1 MLQCVSQS
9 CLRNGRI
16 IVDYVVRYG
25 STQTA
30 RGLSSLG
37 SGSTVRAPR
46 SWSVHPVTDI
56 NRRAFTG
63 SVSVSSRRTRDVQE
77 SPTVP
82 ARMGRAGSDLGV
94 EDFGSLSADFSSRR
108 AFRKTTP
115 ELQDML
121 YREER
126 QAAGQE
132 EEREPEAFRSRTG
145 RRNTQYW
152 YFLQCK
158 RLIKENKLSEA
169 LSMFQREM
177 LEGERLPPEEYNY
190 TVLIGGCGRA
200 GHLKHAFKLYNDMK
214 KRGLVPSDA
223 TYTALFN
230 ACAESPRKQAGL
242 QQAIHLEQEL
252 RRKNHPLSDI
262 TYHALL
268 KTHALTNHLR
278 ACLHTLRDMLQAG
291 HAVTQETFHFLLM
304 GCVRDRDTGFRQ
316 ALQVYRQM
324 LRIGIR
330 PDVQNYNLLLR
341 AARDCGIGN
350 PAVASAL
357 LLTSDCGQEVQAV
370 KVRRQGS
377 APLDVDA
384 LESQLFT
391 QHPDNDLSHHN
402 NDASHR
408 SNDPSNHSNDL
419 SNILSHHSDLDSSMV
434 TPVTTQLVMVRK
446 GGEQEAPIGS
456 LPCLSGAISHPP
468 NLLDLS
474 VGRAEEGGVVSLGVV
489 SGMFDRLALMG
500 GAQGFLDKMATAG
513 LCPDIRTLTLLA
525 DTMEPG
531 IQSLHSLLAVA
542 KQHGVKLDAA
552 FYNSVIRRAA
562 RAGDLQEAK
571 AVMCVMQ
578 ERRVRADVRTYGSL
592 ALGCN
597 RQTDALQLLGDM
609 QAAGVQPSVQVF
621 SALIGCASRRLDYV
635 YLRLVLRAMREH
647 NVPPNDII
655 ITQLEHASQY
665 PPNYN
670 QYKFRNTYL
679 SQIDGFRG
687 YYHQWLT
694 TMPAQETGGP
704 ERDYPTETRQDGHQQ
719 AAAARRHRKKHS

>member
-1 MLQCVSQS
+1 MLQCVSWS
-9 CLRNGRI
+9 CLRNGRS

-30 RGLSSLG
+30 RGLSILG

-77 SPTVP
+77 SPAAP
-82 ARMGRAGSDLGV
+82 ARMGRDGSDLGV

-115 ELQDML
+115 ELQEML

-132 EEREPEAFRSRTG
+132 EEREPVAFRSRTG

-169 LSMFQREM
+169 LAMFQSEM
-177 LEGERLPPEEYNY
+177 LEGERLQPEEYNY

-324 LRIGIR
+324 LRMGIR

-357 LLTSDCGQEVQAV
+357 LLTSDCGQEGQVV
-370 KVRRQGS
+370 KVRGQGS

-391 QHPDNDLSHHN
+391 QHPDNDLSHHS

-408 SNDPSNHSNDL
+408 SSDHSNDPSN
-419 SNILSHHSDLDSSMV
+419 IPSHHSDLNSIV
-434 TPVTTQLVMVRK
+434 VAPVTTQLVMVRK
-446 GGEQEAPIGS
+446 GGEQVAPIGS
-456 LPCLSGAISHPP
+456 LPCLSGASTRPP

-474 VGRAEEGGVVSLGVV
+474 VGRAGEVGVVSLGVV

-531 IQSLHSLLAVA
+531 SQSLHSLLAVA
-542 KQHGVKLDAA
+542 KQHGVKLDTA

-609 QAAGVQPSVQVF
+609 Q
-621 SALIGCASRRLDYV
+621 
-635 YLRLVLRAMREH
+635 
-647 NVPPNDII
+647 
-655 ITQLEHASQY
+655 
-665 PPNYN
+665 
-670 QYKFRNTYL
+670 YKFRNTYL

-704 ERDYPTETRQDGHQQ
+704 ERDQPTETRQDGHQQ
-719 AAAARRHRKKHS
+719 AAAARRYRKQHS

>member
-1 MLQCVSQS
+1 MLQCVSRS
-9 CLRNGRI
+9 CLRNGRS

-25 STQTA
+25 CTQTA

-63 SVSVSSRRTRDVQE
+63 SVSVSSRRTGDVQE
-77 SPTVP
+77 SP
-82 ARMGRAGSDLGV
+82 GV

-115 ELQDML
+115 ELQEML

-132 EEREPEAFRSRTG
+132 EEREPVAFRSRTG

-304 GCVRDRDTGFRQ
+304 GCVRDRVTGFRQ

-324 LRIGIR
+324 LRMGIR

-357 LLTSDCGQEVQAV
+357 LLTSDCGQEGQAV
-370 KVRRQGS
+370 KVRGQGS

-391 QHPDNDLSHHN
+391 QHPDNDLSHH
-402 NDASHR
+402 
-408 SNDPSNHSNDL
+408 SNDPSN
-419 SNILSHHSDLDSSMV
+419 ILRHHSDLDSSV
-434 TPVTTQLVMVRK
+434 VAPITTQLVMVRK

-456 LPCLSGAISHPP
+456 LPCLSGTSSHPP

-571 AVMCVMQ
+571 A
-578 ERRVRADVRTYGSL
+578 
-592 ALGCN
+592 
-597 RQTDALQLLGDM
+597 
-609 QAAGVQPSVQVF
+609 AGVQPSVQVF

-704 ERDYPTETRQDGHQQ
+704 ERDHPAETRQDGHQQ
-719 AAAARRHRKKHS
+719 AAAARRHRKQHS

>member
-1 MLQCVSQS
+1 MLQCVSRS
-9 CLRNGRI
+9 CLRNGRS

-25 STQTA
+25 STATA

-77 SPTVP
+77 SPAAP
-82 ARMGRAGSDLGV
+82 ARMGRAGSDLGD

-115 ELQDML
+115 ELQEML

-132 EEREPEAFRSRTG
+132 EEREPVAFRSWTG

-169 LSMFQREM
+169 LSMFQSEM
-177 LEGERLPPEEYNY
+177 LEGERLQPEEYNY

-200 GHLKHAFKLYNDMK
+200 GHLKQAFKLYNDMK

-252 RRKNHPLSDI
+252 RRKNRPLSNI

-278 ACLHTLRDMLQAG
+278 ACLHTLR
-291 HAVTQETFHFLLM
+291 
-304 GCVRDRDTGFRQ
+304 
-316 ALQVYRQM
+316 VYRQM
-324 LRIGIR
+324 LRMGIR

-357 LLTSDCGQEVQAV
+357 LLTSDCGQEGQAV
-370 KVRRQGS
+370 KVRGQGS

-391 QHPDNDLSHHN
+391 QHPDHDLSHHS

-408 SNDPSNHSNDL
+408 SNDPSDHSNDP
-419 SNILSHHSDLDSSMV
+419 SNILSYHSDLDSSV
-434 TPVTTQLVMVRK
+434 VAPVTTQLVMVRK
-446 GGEQEAPIGS
+446 GGEQEAPFGS
-456 LPCLSGAISHPP
+456 FPCLSGASTRPP

-474 VGRAEEGGVVSLGVV
+474 VGRAGEGGVVSLGVV
-489 SGMFDRLALMG
+489 CGMFDKLALMG

-531 IQSLHSLLAVA
+531 SQSLHRLLAVA

-571 AVMCVMQ
+571 AVMRVMQ
-578 ERRVRADVRTYGSL
+578 ERHVRADVRTYGSL

-609 QAAGVQPSVQVF
+609 QAAGVQPTVQVF

-687 YYHQWLT
+687 YYHQWLN

-704 ERDYPTETRQDGHQQ
+704 ERDHPTETRQDGHQQ
-719 AAAARRHRKKHS
+719 AAAARRYRKQHS